1 MSKNSASNKQIAKN
15 TIFLFVRMLLVMGI
29 SIYTSRI
36 ILGTLGVEDYG
47 LYTVI
52 AGVVVLFSFLDS
64 ALNNSSQ
71 RYLSIAAGEGDNR
84 KIETVFSTSF
94 MLHFG
99 LAIFIGLLTELVG
112 LYLLKHHLNIP
123 PSNYS
128 VALIT
133 FHIVVFTT
141 MVNVINV
148 PFNAAI
154 IANEKMSFYAY
165 ASIVE
170 AILKFLIVFSLYYF
184 DYNKLILYSALLLC
198 VNITMVCWRIL
209 YVYSKFKS
217 YRIKLKYNAALFKEM
232 TTFTGWNLFGGI
244 ADVGYK
250 YGTNII
256 LNIFYGVT
264 LNATMGISN
273 QVRAAIF
280 SFAVN
285 LQTAAYPQITKRCN
299 NNDDEGFRGLVFRIS
314 KYAFLLIA
322 MLGLPLL
329 LNIDYILSTWLVKPP
344 PYSNIFSFFII
355 IFCMVDCLHGPLWVA
370 IQASGKIRMTQIA
383 VSLVLLLNLPL
394 TYVAFTAK
402 YAPIYMLYIQI
413 AVSILTLVVRLFY
426 LQKATT
432 IRFQSYVKRVL
443 KPIFIVCFLS
453 LPLPIYLAQILSG
466 FIGLAVSF
474 FSCSVGLLLSTY
486 LFALEKE
493 EKDLLKAQLARL
505 LKKYHGTIKH
515 E

>member
-123 PSNYS
+123 PNNYS
-128 VALIT
+128 VALVT
-133 FHIVVFTT
+133 FHIVVITT
-141 MVNVINV
+141 MVNVVNV
-148 PFNAAI
+148 PFNAVI
-154 IANEKMSFYAY
+154 IANEKMGFYAY

-170 AILKFLIVFSLYYF
+170 TTLKLLIVYSLSFF
-184 DYNKLILYSALLLC
+184 DSNKLILYSLLLLGIH
-198 VNITMVCWRIL
+198 ITMLTWRML
-209 YVYSKFKS
+209 YVFTKFKG
-217 YRIKLKYNAALFKEM
+217 YRIRMKYNAALFKEM
-232 TTFTGWNLFGGI
+232 TAFTGWNLFGGI

-285 LQTAAYPQITKRCN
+285 LQTAAYPQITKRCHQ
-299 NNDDEGFRGLVFRIS
+299 NDDEGFRSLVLRIS

-322 MLGLPLL
+322 MIGLPIL
-329 LNIDYILSTWLVKPP
+329 LNINYILDIWLVNPP
-344 PYSNIFSFFII
+344 PYSDLFCFYII
-355 IFCMVDCLHGPLWVA
+355 IFCLVDSLHGPLWVA

-383 VSLVLLLNLPL
+383 VSIVLLLNLPL
-394 TYVAFTAK
+394 TYLAFTAE

-413 AVSILTLVVRLFY
+413 AVCLLTLIVRIYY

-432 IRFQSYVKRVL
+432 IRFPNYVQRVL
-443 KPIFIVCFLS
+443 KPIFIVCLLA
-453 LPLPIYLAQILSG
+453 LPLPIYLAQKLSG
-466 FIGLAVSF
+466 FTGLATSF
-474 FSCSVGLLLSTY
+474 ITCSIGIMLATY
-486 LFALEKE
+486 LFALDENEK
-493 EKDLLKAQLARL
+493 KILKAQICRL
-505 LKKYHGTIKH
+505 TKKHNETT